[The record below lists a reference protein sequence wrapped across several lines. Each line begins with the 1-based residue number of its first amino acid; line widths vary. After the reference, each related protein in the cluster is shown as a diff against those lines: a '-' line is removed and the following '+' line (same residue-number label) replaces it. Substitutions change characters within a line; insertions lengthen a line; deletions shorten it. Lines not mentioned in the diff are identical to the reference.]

1 MPPRRPISPLSFDSC
16 SLPPPDSDLDTLAG
30 SDDDLDPTER
40 LARHRRIEKL
50 AEAYLQGSPLFLL
63 SASLRGPFDNGW
75 VNPWRKDRCRHGGSE
90 GTEDENQK
98 RPVIPETNPRKRPLY
113 HHESRDTQ
121 RSQPST
127 QHPETIP
134 NLESGKDSTTGSS
147 NKRARGNSR
156 DIRVA
161 SATPK
166 DTFVSKGHPSPHTN
180 RGWLKK
186 DCAGIGFR
194 TVNPPTSPT
203 ATISSRRQ
211 GAKDNI
217 IQVPATDYRWAV
229 RDHRKDLD
237 HLREDKRDVHRVPD
251 SVKVPAFK
259 EQRSSQS
266 DPQGI
271 FSDAANQ
278 EGSLYVLSSSSHL
291 PKFEYRR
298 AKTSG
303 HGKQEANSTSAHQKQ
318 EDSPNKI
325 DMAEDNDHQCH
336 DNQPSHGASPEDAIR
351 LDSPDPLAADE
362 KSAPASQP
370 QVTDEVQVTDAATSQ
385 VISSTERASSNF
397 EHVAANVSDKLPSAQ
412 HNPLNPAITH
422 NATSLHTIS
431 AAKAHTQSDEETIP
445 DPQFNTQAALLH
457 AQISF
462 QKDLE
467 SPENTPGRAANPSSI
482 SRNDITP
489 FCRVATP
496 GGLENMPGNKA
507 PGTMKGPVMSTQYLI
522 DAVTPFTLSTEKR
535 SKPRFLTP
543 QYPESSTKPGRSSF
557 EGALSSPIP
566 DYANDESLNIESS
579 QPPDHAD
586 LLDPTQG
593 EDLEMTF
600 SGTMPTTGED
610 GQGGAMGAESFNL
623 NEAIAEAGSW
633 LKESFDIG
641 QEIKRCAHP
650 NKKGSPS
657 GTGRSAVSLDA

>member
-1 MPPRRPISPLSFDSC
+1 MPPRRPISPLSFNSC
-16 SLPPPDSDLDTLAG
+16 SLPPPDNDLDTLVA
-30 SDDDLDPTER
+30 SDDDLDSTER
-40 LARHRRIEKL
+40 LARRRRIEKL

-75 VNPWRKDRCRHGGSE
+75 VNPWRKDRRRHDGLESN
-90 GTEDENQK
+90 EDENQK

-113 HHESRDTQ
+113 HHESRKTQ
-121 RSQPST
+121 RTQLST
-127 QHPETIP
+127 QHSEITP
-134 NLESGKDSTTGSS
+134 NLESGKTSITESS

-156 DIRVA
+156 DIRIT

-166 DTFVSKGHPSPHTN
+166 DTFVSKGQPSPHAN
-180 RGWLKK
+180 RAWLKK

-211 GAKDNI
+211 GAKDNT
-217 IQVPATDYRWAV
+217 IQVPATDYRWPV

-237 HLREDKRDVHRVPD
+237 HLREEKRDVHRVPD
-251 SVKVPAFK
+251 SVKIAAFK

-266 DPQGI
+266 EPQGI
-271 FSDAANQ
+271 SSDAANQ

-298 AKTSG
+298 AKTSS
-303 HGKQEANSTSAHQKQ
+303 HGKQEPASTSAHQEQ
-318 EDSPNKI
+318 EESPNHI
-325 DMAEDNDHQCH
+325 NMAEDDNHQCH
-336 DNQPSHGASPEDAIR
+336 ENQPSHGASLNEAIR
-351 LDSPDPLAADE
+351 LDSPDPPAADE
-362 KSAPASQP
+362 KGAHASQP
-370 QVTDEVQVTDAATSQ
+370 QVTSKVQVTGAATSQ
-385 VISSTERASSNF
+385 FISPAQRAPDNID
-397 EHVAANVSDKLPSAQ
+397 HVAANVSDKLPSAQ
-412 HNPLNPAITH
+412 HNPSDPAITH

-457 AQISF
+457 AQMSF

-467 SPENTPGRAANPSSI
+467 SPEHTPGRAANPGSV

-496 GGLENMPGNKA
+496 GGFENLPGNKA
-507 PGTMKGPVMSTQYLI
+507 LGTMKGPMMSTQYLI

-543 QYPESSTKPGRSSF
+543 QDPEFSTKPKRSSF
-557 EGALSSPIP
+557 AGALSSPVP
-566 DYANDESLNIESS
+566 DYANDESLNIVSS

-593 EDLEMTF
+593 EELEITF

-610 GQGGAMGAESFNL
+610 GQGGAMGVESFNL

-641 QEIKRCAHP
+641 QEIKRCARP

-657 GTGRSAVSLDA
+657 GIGRSAVSLDA